1 MPIFVQWKWQEK
13 TKSFLVIFHFF
24 DDYIRYNIR
33 FRKKRFEGG
42 KEIPAYLYFPK
53 EHVSFPF
60 TPIEP
65 VQFKT
70 VMTWSPSHIELGLLS
85 ELLSY
90 ANIING
96 LKEHERRELKKK
108 FEGISFEGLKKDIE
122 GESVYLFDQLKP
134 DVMDKGH
141 YVLLGYEFDKTK
153 KERWVFCVELCAEY
167 IDHLKK
173 LLKPYL
179 NK

>member
-24 DDYIRYNIR
+24 DDYIRNNIR

-42 KEIPAYLYFPK
+42 KGVPAYLYFPK
-53 EHVSFPF
+53 IHISSPF

-85 ELLSY
+85 ELLNY

-96 LKEHERRELKKK
+96 LKEDEKRKLKEK
-108 FEGISFEGLKKDIE
+108 FEGRSFEG
-122 GESVYLFDQLKP
+122 ESSYLIDQLKP

-141 YVLLGYEFDKTK
+141 YVLLGYEFDKGK
-153 KERWVFCVELCAEY
+153 KMKWVFCVELCAEY

-179 NK
+179 TKSV

>member
-42 KEIPAYLYFPK
+42 KGLPAYRYFPK
-53 EHVSFPF
+53 EHVSFPI
-60 TPIEP
+60 TPEEP

-85 ELLSY
+85 ELLNY

-96 LKEHERRELKKK
+96 LKEDEKRKLKEK
-108 FEGISFEGLKKDIE
+108 FEGENS
-122 GESVYLFDQLKP
+122 YLIDQLKP
-134 DVMDKGH
+134 DVMDKGY
-141 YVLLGYEFDKTK
+141 YVLLGYEFDKGK
-153 KERWVFCVELCAEY
+153 KANWVFCVELCAEY